1 MEGERD
7 MRMIAYG
14 GYIALAGGLKAQV
27 KWVHSNVEPNQTAAT
42 LVEAVPGKK
51 IRVLALAMACD
62 DTPTSS
68 IFRSKPA
75 SGASTAISCRFANA
89 ANGGAVLNFNPAG
102 WFETGLG
109 EALAVT
115 TSDGSITG
123 YQIVYIEVP
132 A

>member
-1 MEGERD
+1 

-14 GYIALAGGLKAQV
+14 GYIALGGGLKAQV
-27 KWVHSNVEPNQTAAT
+27 KWAQSNVEPNQTAAT

-51 IRVLALAMACD
+51 IRVLALAMACGETATVSTFLTQPTD
-62 DTPTSS
+62 MGTEATP
-68 IFRSKPA
+68 
-75 SGASTAISCRFANA
+75 ISCPFANA

-102 WFETGLG
+102 WFETNPG
-109 EALAVT
+109 EALAVGT
-115 TSDGSITG
+115 GQGSATG

>member
-1 MEGERD
+1 

-14 GYIALAGGLKAQV
+14 GYIALGGGLKAQV
-27 KWVHSNVEPNQTAAT
+27 KWAQSNVEPNQTAAT

-51 IRVLALAMACD
+51 IRVLALAMACGE
-62 DTPTSS
+62 TATSS
-68 IFRSKPA
+68 IFMSKPA
-75 SGASTAISCRFANA
+75 AGASTPISCPFANA

-102 WFETGLG
+102 WFETGPG

-115 TSDGSITG
+115 TGAGSDTG